1 MGFKSVADGALKGL
15 ATVAPWIATALGGP
29 LAGSA
34 IGAAEKAFG
43 VAPGAFKTAQD
54 VVTALAGG
62 TPEQQ
67 LALKQADNDFAL
79 HMQQLGFEN
88 LQKLEEISAAD
99 RDSARKREEVV
110 RDWTPRILAY
120 GITTGFFGILWYM
133 LMTPL
138 PPSSHDALLL
148 LLGAL
153 QTAWVGVVTYYFGSS
168 SGSDAKTSILANRI
182 NNDEKANQKV
192 TPPN

>member
-1 MGFKSVADGALKGL
+1 MSFKSVANGALKGL

-29 LAGSA
+29 MAGSA
-34 IGAAEKAFG
+34 VTAAEKAFG
-43 VAPGAFKTAQD
+43 MAPGSFKSAQD
-54 VVTALAGG
+54 VITALAGG

-67 LALKQADNDFAL
+67 LALKQADNEFAL

-88 LQKLEEISAAD
+88 IQKLEEIAAGD
-99 RDSARKREEVV
+99 RDSARKREETVK
-110 RDWTPRILAY
+110 DWTPRILAY
-120 GITTGFFGILWYM
+120 GITFGFFGILWYM

-168 SGSDAKTSILANRI
+168 AGSARKNEIMAAANTKDVAR
-182 NNDEKANQKV
+182 
-192 TPPN
+192 P